1 MIQNLVLN
9 DFASLNME
17 INMET
22 YLGVHRETE
31 IFGVPTRAHEPI
43 LAHSIYAIRGLV
55 MAFYIVFN
63 HIITY

>member
-1 MIQNLVLN
+1 MIQNLILN
-9 DFASLNME
+9 NFASLDRE
-17 INMET
+17 ID
-22 YLGVHRETE
+22 VHRETK